1 MFGRF
6 DKMYWKYFVVFE
18 HIAKVIFDLFL
29 YLLYIDVI
37 RISRKSDLE
46 SDKPIFFKSQHTLT
60 F

>member
-46 SDKPIFFKSQHTLT
+46 SDKQFFFKSQYTLT
-60 F
+60 I